1 MTLVNTLSPP
11 LQDMMS
17 NLAYL
22 PCFYL
27 SQLKETSACICSTWQ
42 APTWTVETSLH
53 SSTFI
58 PMPQPGSRLSRLLYV
73 QVLPLQPQ
81 PFGHTML
88 LPSLLVTPG
97 PSPAFWSRQAPP
109 QPFGHARL
117 LPMQLFLRG
126 SWSCHSDPL
135 LGHYNTAFSKSS
147 HTFDG
152 SFIASVHRKWLN

>member
-42 APTWTVETSLH
+42 APTWTVKTSLH
-53 SSTFI
+53 SPTFI

-73 QVLPLQPQ
+73 QVLHHAPSQR
-81 PFGHTML
+81 FGHARPL
-88 LPSLLVTPG
+88 SSLLVTPG
-97 PSPAFWSRQAPP
+97 SSPTFWSRQAPSHAAFP
-109 QPFGHARL
+109 ERKLVLPFRPTSRSLQHCIFKVFSYL
-117 LPMQLFLRG
+117 WWFI
-126 SWSCHSDPL
+126 
-135 LGHYNTAFSKSS
+135 YNLCTQKV
-147 HTFDG
+147 TKLT
-152 SFIASVHRKWLN
+152 SF